1 MPLRIIARDEGAGV
15 GVNSSIR
22 DGCPVGSHCLVGMD
36 SSIQQNIDDN
46 GVTRAPR
53 PDIKTRPADADLL
66 RIGFG

>member
-1 MPLRIIARDEGAGV
+1 
-15 GVNSSIR
+15 
-22 DGCPVGSHCLVGMD
+22 MD